1 MSRRLGRWLLVV
13 MTLSLA
19 TAGVATQ
26 AATTPT
32 ELIPNFSFRMVR
44 STAAEARA
52 CVPDATG
59 AVSIESLEGVERMI
73 VIIDGL
79 PANTEF
85 DLFVIQLPD
94 APFGVSWYQGDIE
107 TDDNGHGSQTFLGR
121 FNFET
126 FAVAPGSGV
135 APNSHPRGRFPD
147 ATTNPAFNPIHTY
160 HLGLWFNSPREAAA
174 AGCSLAV
181 TPFAG
186 NHRAGIQVLS
196 TRQFTLTNG
205 PLRRIGT

>member
-1 MSRRLGRWLLVV
+1 MSGRLRRWLLVLT
-13 MTLSLA
+13 TLGLA
-19 TAGVATQ
+19 MGGVVTQ
-26 AATTPT
+26 AATTTT
-32 ELIPNFSFRMVR
+32 ELIPNFSFQMVR
-44 STAAEARA
+44 SSAAEARG
-52 CVPDATG
+52 CVPDASG
-59 AVSIESLEGVERMI
+59 HVSIESLDGIERMI
-73 VIIDGL
+73 VTVSGL

-85 DLFVIQLPD
+85 DLFVLQLPD
-94 APFGVSWYQGDIE
+94 APFGVAWYQGDIE
-107 TDDNGHGSQTFLGR
+107 TDENGRGSQTFLGR

-126 FAVAPGSGV
+126 FAVAPGSGT

-147 ATTNPAFNPIHTY
+147 DTTNPAFNPIHTY
-160 HLGLWFNSPREAAA
+160 HLGLWFNSPRDAGA

-196 TRQFTLTNG
+196 TRQFNAING